1 MIITE
6 RGNTVAMPDY
16 NPTDQT
22 HIVADLNS
30 RVRSLENKYNTLT
43 ERLLVINQNMIHEYK
58 KLMEGMR
65 NISKDSK
72 ITRMNVSST
81 QEAVRNVVK
90 ELSIFAKKD
99 QIKMLEKYIDMIN
112 ILKLVT
118 DEQLEERLESF
129 KLDLNKPKT
138 ERGVKVAR
146 K

>member
-1 MIITE
+1 M
-6 RGNTVAMPDY
+6 AMPDY
-16 NPTDQT
+16 NPTDQS

-43 ERLLVINQNMIHEYK
+43 ERLLVINQNMIQEYK
-58 KLMEGMR
+58 KLMEEMR

-72 ITRMNVSST
+72 TTRMNIAST
-81 QEAVRNVVK
+81 QEVVKDVVK

-138 ERGVKVAR
+138 KRGVKVAR
-146 K
+146 KQSD

>member
-1 MIITE
+1 M
-6 RGNTVAMPDY
+6 AMPDY
-16 NPTDQT
+16 NQTNQT

-43 ERLLVINQNMIHEYK
+43 ERLLVVNQNMIQEYK
-58 KLMEGMR
+58 KLINEMR
-65 NISKDSK
+65 DISKESK
-72 ITRMNVSST
+72 VTRMNITST
-81 QEAVRNVVK
+81 QDAVKEVVK

-129 KLDLNKPKT
+129 KLDLNKPKP